1 MATDWWDNV
10 DRENASELDILAAR
24 FMQNLVKKNFVIPGS
39 GGEFEQSGSLRTSQD
54 FYQRLS

>member
-39 GGEFEQSGSLRTSQD
+39 GGEF
-54 FYQRLS
+54 